1 MNNLSHLFF
10 HIDLKES
17 FTLSTVSRDV
27 FICVRCFQDK
37 YFVKWKLKAQNA
49 C

>member
-10 HIDLKES
+10 RMDFKES
-17 FTLSTVSRDV
+17 FTLSTVSLDV

-37 YFVKWKLKAQNA
+37 HFVKRKLRAQNV